1 MLSARSALT
10 PSAATEHDNEPLLQH
25 TAASSTA
32 RIPEAAT
39 EHSEIQRLL
48 AKAACQEAKRP
59 RKSGKGTKSK
69 RPKKSGK
76 VMRTLYEDY
85 VRLYLL
91 MDYSRDESEFYAS
104 ILLETDEEP
113 EALDEQLLETKDLCE
128 RPEPKK
134 PSNNAD
140 KEIPEKEDATIPKP
154 KALDEQCRIPLEP
167 MLQSMVQNVSD
178 EEDNTW
184 GNWTAQ
190 CKLQQAPSQ
199 APTACLRRAESDSQ
213 ERSNRITRRIQFF
226 LNSGYKCVSQARR
239 QAESMIVSKNCL
251 TKIELDKIK
260 EECKDECCNPAGSS
274 ASATTPAILRRIN
287 TPISDAATERSEIR
301 RLLNLADGNS
311 KSSEAATEHS
321 EIRRLLNLAD
331 ENSKSSEAA
340 TEHSEIPEAACLE
353 AKRRRKSGKGSFSQT
368 QKMLFPGTNAKTTT
382 QACEH

>member
-1 MLSARSALT
+1 M
-10 PSAATEHDNEPLLQH
+10 P
-25 TAASSTA
+25 
-32 RIPEAAT
+32 
-39 EHSEIQRLL
+39 
-48 AKAACQEAKRP
+48 
-59 RKSGKGTKSK
+59 
-69 RPKKSGK
+69 
-76 VMRTLYEDY
+76 TLYEDY

-91 MDYSRDESEFYAS
+91 MDYSRDESEFYA
-104 ILLETDEEP
+104 LLETDDLWETPEPKKQCHNADKEVPEKEDATIPEP

-140 KEIPEKEDATIPKP
+140 KEIPEKEDATIPEP

-190 CKLQQAPSQ
+190 GKLQQAPSQ
-199 APTACLRRAESDSQ
+199 APTACLRRAESDNQ
-213 ERSNRITRRIQFF
+213 QRSDRIARRIQVL
-226 LNSGYKCVSQARR
+226 LNSTYKCVSQARC
-239 QAESMIVSKNCL
+239 QATAMIDNPNQCLTKKCL

-260 EECKDECCNPAGSS
+260 EECKDECCNPTGSS

-287 TPISDAATERSEIR
+287 APISKAATEHSEIR

-321 EIRRLLNLAD
+321 EI
-331 ENSKSSEAA
+331 
-340 TEHSEIPEAACLE
+340 PEAACLE
-353 AKRRRKSGKGSFSQT
+353 ANRPRKPKPKPKPPKPKKCCIQEPMPRPPRRHAST
-368 QKMLFPGTNAKTTT
+368 QHCYRA
-382 QACEH
+382 